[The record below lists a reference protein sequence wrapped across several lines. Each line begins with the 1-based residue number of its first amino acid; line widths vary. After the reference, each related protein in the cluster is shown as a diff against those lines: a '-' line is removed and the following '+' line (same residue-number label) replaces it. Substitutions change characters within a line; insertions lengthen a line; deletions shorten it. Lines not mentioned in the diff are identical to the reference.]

1 MHARVT
7 FRQGPSV
14 GGVNL
19 VYCDDFDQ
27 IRGFPRLPSAHS
39 VHRAKALRS
48 PMELAIAHR
57 TTKSFSESGDVV
69 DLQLKKTTAFLELQV
84 AVRRGVEHQAM
95 LFQPDAQQVRAA
107 RLPLRLH
114 WTRVQ
119 LGYVSTALAHDPTSP
134 CSMLV
139 MYHGC
144 SPCAFQSPRA

>member
-1 MHARVT
+1 MNLGISYVFSQIAYVT
-7 FRQGPSV
+7 RLDPDTV
-14 GGVNL
+14 GAVR
-19 VYCDDFDQ
+19 
-27 IRGFPRLPSAHS
+27 I
-39 VHRAKALRS
+39 ALRS
-48 PMELAIAHR
+48 WTKDRIFSALR
-57 TTKSFSESGDVV
+57 TSNYEKSFSESDDVV

-84 AVRRGVEHQAM
+84 DVRRGVEHQAM
-95 LFQPDAQQVRAA
+95 LLQPDAQQVRAA

-139 MYHGC
+139 MIHGC

>member
-1 MHARVT
+1 MNLGISYVFSQIAYVT
-7 FRQGPSV
+7 RLDPDTV
-14 GGVNL
+14 GAV
-19 VYCDDFDQ
+19 Q
-27 IRGFPRLPSAHS
+27 I
-39 VHRAKALRS
+39 ALRS
-48 PMELAIAHR
+48 WIKDRIAHP
-57 TTKSFSESGDVV
+57 TTKSFSESDDVV

-95 LFQPDAQQVRAA
+95 LLQPDAQQVRAA